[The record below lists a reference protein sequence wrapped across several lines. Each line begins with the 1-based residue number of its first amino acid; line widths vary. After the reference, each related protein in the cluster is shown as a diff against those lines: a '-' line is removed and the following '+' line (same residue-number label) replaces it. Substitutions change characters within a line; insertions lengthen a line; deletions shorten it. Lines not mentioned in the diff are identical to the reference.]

1 MKKLRYVLI
10 FIILLAFCGCDSNLL
25 DSLADDSSEAATIE
39 AAQIAL
45 NDGNYDEVI
54 SLIGDDYD
62 PSAPDSQVARILAS
76 AYMGKAGIDLT
87 YLIENADSTDG
98 DSFDAIAAAL
108 SIEATSQAQASSFVQ
123 ASPEALAS
131 TDPTYITFTSIEDL
145 LANLETAQD
154 ILETLVDYYTDGN
167 LTPQNDDVVQLG
179 MASAL
184 HFIMKIGHCAGE
196 VVVSNVPINKYA
208 YRELF
213 PLDDDW
219 VSLLDDLAAYV
230 DSDQEII
237 TSLIADLRNVSSAV
251 SVLIATIGGD
261 EDITDEFND
270 FLREL
275 LGLDEGADE
284 TALSAAIAG
293 YSGSSISD
301 FISNSLLAYN

>member
-1 MKKLRYVLI
+1 MKRLRYILI
-10 FIILLAFCGCDSNLL
+10 FAILLALYGCNSNLL
-25 DSLADDSSEAATIE
+25 DSLADDSSEAAKIE

-45 NDGNYDEVI
+45 NDGDYDEVI

-108 SIEATSQAQASSFVQ
+108 SIEVTPQAQPSSFVQ
-123 ASPEALAS
+123 ASPEAEAS
-131 TDPTYITFTSIEDL
+131 SDPRYIAIDSIQDL
-145 LANLETAQD
+145 LLNLEHAQD
-154 ILETLVDYYTDGN
+154 ILENLVNYYTEGN
-167 LTPQNDDVVQLG
+167 LSPEDDDVVQLG

-184 HFIMKIGHCAGE
+184 HFILEIGHCIGE
-196 VVVSNVPINKYA
+196 VAVSNAPINKYA
-208 YRELF
+208 YQGIF
-213 PLDDDW
+213 PQDEDW
-219 VSLLDDLAAYV
+219 QSLLDDLAAYI

-237 TSLIADLRNVSSAV
+237 TSLTADLTNISTALR
-251 SVLIATIGGD
+251 VLIATIGGD

-275 LGLDEGADE
+275 LGLDESADE
-284 TALSAAIAG
+284 NAISTAISE
-293 YSGSSISD
+293 YSGSI
-301 FISNSLLAYN
+301 ISNFVSTRLLAYN